1 MLQWEET
8 YDKRDNKKNIL
19 DGDKCYEKSEQGKRI
34 EALIGGRDTFPEEMA
49 FEQRPE
55 AREEAAQEAIWG
67 RGSSIC
73 KVNSTQT
80 FGSTHFNLGK
90 AD

>member
-19 DGDKCYEKSEQGKRI
+19 DGVKCYEKSEQGKRI

-49 FEQRPE
+49 FE
-55 AREEAAQEAIWG
+55 
-67 RGSSIC
+67 
-73 KVNSTQT
+73 
-80 FGSTHFNLGK
+80 
-90 AD
+90 